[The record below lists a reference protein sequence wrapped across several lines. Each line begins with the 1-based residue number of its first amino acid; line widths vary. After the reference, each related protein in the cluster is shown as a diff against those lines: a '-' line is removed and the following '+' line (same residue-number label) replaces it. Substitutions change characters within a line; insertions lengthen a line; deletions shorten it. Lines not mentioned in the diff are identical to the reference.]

1 MIRSWQDIF
10 AWWRGPAELS
20 RALAVPYQTANSM
33 FRRRS
38 IHARNW
44 AKLLEVAHERGERL
58 TAEQL
63 VALADGREP
72 PPIQRKRNS
81 QKRNKGLGD

>member
-1 MIRSWQDIF
+1 MIRSWDDIL
-10 AWWRGPAELS
+10 AWWPGPAKLS
-20 RALAVPYQTANSM
+20 RALGVPYQTAASM
-33 FRRRS
+33 CRRRS

-44 AKLLEVAHERGERL
+44 SRLIRAARERGERL

-63 VALADGREP
+63 VALADGGEP
-72 PPIQRKRNS
+72 AGGKRNS